1 MMDDDV
7 MVHTTEGWL
16 ARKVGMAAAVSA
28 TTPKTLVSNIR
39 RQSSTL
45 ACSTGR

>member
-1 MMDDDV
+1 MMDEDV
-7 MVHTTEGWL
+7 MVQTTEGWF
-16 ARKVGMAAAVSA
+16 ARRVGMAADVSA

>member
-1 MMDDDV
+1 MIDDEV
-7 MVHTTEGWL
+7 MVHTTDGWF
-16 ARKVGMAAAVSA
+16 ARSAGMAADVIA

-39 RQSSTL
+39 RQSSRL

>member
-1 MMDDDV
+1 MIDDEV

-16 ARKVGMAAAVSA
+16 ARRVGMAAAVRA
-28 TTPKTLVSNIR
+28 TTPNTLVSNIR
-39 RQSSTL
+39 RQSSML